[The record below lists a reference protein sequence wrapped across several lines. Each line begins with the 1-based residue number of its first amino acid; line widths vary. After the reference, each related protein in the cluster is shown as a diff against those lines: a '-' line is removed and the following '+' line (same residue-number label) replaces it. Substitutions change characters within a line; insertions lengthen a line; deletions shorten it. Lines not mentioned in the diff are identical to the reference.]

1 MIQTIHVII
10 ISIDRLRPDALD
22 LAHTPTLDQLQA
34 RGAYSPSAQT
44 VSLSITLPSLYAP
57 GIGVIKEVELNADE
71 EVVLVEFTSGDTGEQ
86 IDCASAQEETEI
98 AESRLFV
105 EYQSSDGDLGV
116 HGYFDDDGWS
126 ELCVYEP
133 SGEQVLAIKP
143 QAQLKDLTMASIF
156 FESREPLLSEFSFAD
171 LKANFPEGQYQVRGV
186 AVDGTG
192 LTGSATF
199 SHNIPAPPVIT
210 LPALAADAESTGDA
224 VVSTTDL
231 VIEWEDVTET
241 VDGDPVAITGY
252 EIIITKEEHD
262 DQHSFSRPIFDV
274 HLPAD
279 RNSLDVPATFLEPGT
294 VYELELLA
302 LEESGNQTISVGFFE
317 TE

>member
-1 MIQTIHVII
+1 
-10 ISIDRLRPDALD
+10 
-22 LAHTPTLDQLQA
+22 
-34 RGAYSPSAQT
+34 
-44 VSLSITLPSLYAP
+44 
-57 GIGVIKEVELNADE
+57 
-71 EVVLVEFTSGDTGEQ
+71 
-86 IDCASAQEETEI
+86 
-98 AESRLFV
+98 
-105 EYQSSDGDLGV
+105 
-116 HGYFDDDGWS
+116 
-126 ELCVYEP
+126 
-133 SGEQVLAIKP
+133 
-143 QAQLKDLTMASIF
+143 
-156 FESREPLLSEFSFAD
+156 
-171 LKANFPEGQYQVRGV
+171 
-186 AVDGTG
+186 
-192 LTGSATF
+192 
-199 SHNIPAPPVIT
+199 
-210 LPALAADAESTGDA
+210 
-224 VVSTTDL
+224 